1 MAAAVIVERR
11 NHFMVLLAVSKSD
24 CDSSF
29 DHVVG
34 GSKHAFAVLRLMI
47 NSNFVGCI
55 SRKFDKLT
63 QEPDLEAT
71 RRSPT
76 VNVDVGSGVG
86 GHPIVMYRWT
96 GAKAARAS

>member
-1 MAAAVIVERR
+1 M
-11 NHFMVLLAVSKSD
+11 S
-24 CDSSF
+24 
-29 DHVVG
+29 
-34 GSKHAFAVLRLMI
+34 MI
-47 NSNFVGCI
+47 I

>member
-1 MAAAVIVERR
+1 MKAK
-11 NHFMVLLAVSKSD
+11 AVS
-24 CDSSF
+24 
-29 DHVVG
+29 
-34 GSKHAFAVLRLMI
+34 ALWIETMI
-47 NSNFVGCI
+47 I